1 MTWRP
6 KAQPKSP
13 ARAFIK
19 HDRATV
25 GTGPAMLSA
34 SEQAYKVGELV
45 YVVGLDEAYT
55 RTRRGGGEMEDSY
68 KPTIQAH
75 RVIQVNFQYRTVR
88 LRCAKGC
95 EDVLRFND
103 GGRCSTTKY
112 WHTLDEARAELSI
125 MLDGQ
130 MKATAGERA
139 KFQRQLDDMKAAQL
153 ALKRLK
159 PEKIPAEAV

>member
-1 MTWRP
+1 MRGRE
-6 KAQPKSP
+6 QPKSP

-25 GTGPAMLSA
+25 GSGPSMLSA
-34 SEQAYKVGELV
+34 SEKPYAVGELV
-45 YVVGLDEAYT
+45 YVVALDEAYT
-55 RTRRGGGEMEDSY
+55 RSRRNGGELQDSY

-103 GGRCSTTKY
+103 GGRCSTVKY
-112 WHTLDEARAELSI
+112 WHTLIEARAELSDKI
-125 MLDGQ
+125 DDQ
-130 MKATAGERA
+130 MKATAVERA
-139 KFQRQLDDMKAAQL
+139 KYERQLKDMKAAQL
-153 ALKRLK
+153 ALSRLK
-159 PEKIPAEAV
+159 PEKLPAEVV